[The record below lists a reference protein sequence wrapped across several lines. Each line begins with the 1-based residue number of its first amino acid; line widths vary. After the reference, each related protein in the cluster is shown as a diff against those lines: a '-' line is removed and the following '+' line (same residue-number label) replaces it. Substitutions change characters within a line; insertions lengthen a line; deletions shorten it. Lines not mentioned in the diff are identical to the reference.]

1 MVCRFFVGAVG
12 AAFLA
17 PLVGC
22 TYLVDPGSLQ
32 PRPNVL
38 LNASTQTLAL
48 DLPEAPEK
56 VSVAL
61 PYHGHG
67 LEIHGWRRGLA
78 DGFREAFK
86 KYFRIVP
93 ASAAP
98 DWTLNIVKAKPT
110 LAPTSLGR
118 HVTLVAEITFQ
129 ATLMRAGA
137 LPRRSGRR
145 SPRDARW
152 SSWTP
157 LNRSRA
163 PSR

>member
-17 PLVGC
+17 PLVG
-22 TYLVDPGSLQ
+22 
-32 PRPNVL
+32 
-38 LNASTQTLAL
+38 
-48 DLPEAPEK
+48 
-56 VSVAL
+56 
-61 PYHGHG
+61 
-67 LEIHGWRRGLA
+67 GLA